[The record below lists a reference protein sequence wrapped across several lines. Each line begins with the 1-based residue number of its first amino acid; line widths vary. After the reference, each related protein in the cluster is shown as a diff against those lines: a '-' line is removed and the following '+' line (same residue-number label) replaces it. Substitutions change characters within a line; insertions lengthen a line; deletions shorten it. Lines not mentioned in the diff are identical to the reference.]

1 MSILIKKG
9 RVIDPRQGLDKVM
22 DILIEGGKISKVGAA
37 GKASAATVIDAG
49 GKIVAPGFIDMHT
62 HLREPGNE
70 DKETIETGLRA
81 AIAGGFTTVCAM
93 PNTEPSCDN
102 QAQAKFL
109 TEKAKMLHS
118 ANLIPVGTITKGRQ
132 GKEITEMSDLKD
144 AGCLAVSD
152 DGSSVEDPGLMRKAL
167 EYASMTDMLVISH
180 AEDKSLAGDGVM
192 HEGYWST
199 VLGLSP
205 IPSKAESTIVERDIQ
220 LAQLAG
226 ARIHIAHVSAAESVE
241 IIRRAKKEGI
251 PVTCEAA
258 PHHFSLTDEDV
269 KTYDTSMKVNP
280 PLRSKEDIKAIKKGL
295 KDGTIDVIATDHAP
309 HLDSEKDKEFDY
321 APFGMIGLETALSL
335 SVINLVEEG
344 CLDWEELIRKLAT
357 NPAMILKYDRGTL
370 LEGAVADVVIIDPDK
385 EWTYERENIISKS
398 ANSPFIGKKM
408 KGFVESVIVGGKI
421 VKQEGKILA

>member
-9 RVIDPRQGLDKVM
+9 RVIDPQQGLDKVM

-37 GKASAATVIDAG
+37 GKASVATVIDAG

-102 QAQAKFL
+102 QAQIKFL
-109 TEKAKMLHS
+109 TEKAKTLHS

-132 GKEITEMSDLKD
+132 GKEITEMNDLKD
-144 AGCLAVSD
+144 AGCPAVSD

-205 IPSKAESTIVERDIQ
+205 VPSKAESTIVERDIQ

-251 PVTCEAA
+251 PVTCEVA

-357 NPAMILKYDRGTL
+357 NPAMILKHDRGTL